1 MRVLESFQLHSGAR
15 MNSHKNARL
24 TAKGRAHLVEQIALL
39 GLDEAARRAGISTR
53 RARIWQQRAIA
64 EGKDALADRS
74 SRPLVSPRATP
85 ADKRQRIVNLRR
97 NHRLTYAV
105 IAERTGVSVAT
116 VGRVCAQAGVA
127 KLPPLQEAPAQRR
140 YERKTPGEL
149 LHLDTKKLAR
159 FDRPGHRVTGDVTQY
174 SRKPGYHALHV
185 AIDDHSRVGFS
196 LILRDETT
204 ANAITFLFAALRYY
218 RSLGV
223 RITRIMTDNG
233 SAYCSKRFA
242 RLLQRLGIRHL
253 RTRPYTPRTNGKAE
267 RFIQTLLREWAYAYA
282 YPNSDART
290 AELPFWIQHYNFHRP
305 HSATGSKPPATR
317 LGFDLIN
324 VVRNYS

>member
-1 MRVLESFQLHSGAR
+1 

-24 TAKGRAHLVEQIALL
+24 TAKGRAHLIEQIVLL
-39 GLDEAARRAGISTR
+39 GLDEAARRSGISAR
-53 RARIWQQRAIA
+53 RARIWQQRAMA
-64 EGKDALADRS
+64 EGQDALTDRS
-74 SRPLVSPRATP
+74 SRPHKSPRAVA
-85 ADKRQRIVNLRR
+85 ADKRPRIVNLRR
-97 NHRLTYAV
+97 NHRLPYTV
-105 IAERTGVSVAT
+105 IARRVGVSSAT
-116 VGRVCAQAGVA
+116 VGRVCARAGVA
-127 KLPPLQEAPAQRR
+127 RLPPLGEAPVKRR

-159 FDRPGHRVTGDVTQY
+159 FERPGHRVTGDVRKP

-196 LILRDETT
+196 LILSDETSKS
-204 ANAITFLFAALRYY
+204 AMTFTVAALRYY
-218 RSLGV
+218 KALGV
-223 RITRIMTDNG
+223 RITGIMTDNG
-233 SAYCSKRFA
+233 SAYRSKKFA
-242 RLLQRLGIRHL
+242 KLLRRLKIKHL

-290 AELPFWIQHYNFHRP
+290 AELPFWIQHYNFYRP

-317 LGFDLIN
+317 LGFVLNN
-324 VVRNYS
+324 VVRNYN

>member
-1 MRVLESFQLHSGAR
+1 MRVLKSFQLHSEAR

-24 TAKGRAHLVEQIALL
+24 TAKGRAHLIEQIAWL
-39 GLDEAARRAGISTR
+39 GLEEAARRAGISAR
-53 RARIWQQRAIA
+53 RARLWQQRARA

-74 SRPLVSPRATP
+74 SRPLVSPRTTP

-97 NHRLTYAV
+97 NHRLAYAV
-105 IAERTGVSVAT
+105 IACRVGVSVAT
-116 VGRVCAQAGVA
+116 VGRVCTQAGVA
-127 KLPPLQEAPAQRR
+127 KLPPLQAVPAKRR

-159 FDRPGHRVTGDVTQY
+159 FDRPGHRVTGDVTQH

-196 LILRDETT
+196 LILPDEKTDS
-204 ANAITFLFAALRYY
+204 AIQFAVAALRYY
-218 RSLGV
+218 KALGV
-223 RITRIMTDNG
+223 RVTRIMTDNG
-233 SAYCSKRFA
+233 SAYRSKKFA
-242 RLLQRLGIRHL
+242 KLLRRLRIKHL

-282 YPNSDART
+282 YPHSDART
-290 AELPFWIQHYNFHRP
+290 AELPFWIQHYNFYRP

-317 LGFDLIN
+317 LGFELNN
-324 VVRNYS
+324 VVRNYI

>member
-1 MRVLESFQLHSGAR
+1 MRVLESDQLHSGAR

-39 GLDEAARRAGISTR
+39 GLDEAARRAGISAR
-53 RARIWQQRAIA
+53 RAHIWHQRALA
-64 EGKDALADRS
+64 EGMNALADRS
-74 SRPLVSPRATP
+74 SRPLVSPRVTP
-85 ADKRQRIVNLRR
+85 ADKRQRIVNLRK

-105 IAERTGVSVAT
+105 IAERIGVSVAT
-116 VGRVCAQAGVA
+116 VGRICVQADVA
-127 KLPPLQEAPAQRR
+127 KLPPLQEAPPKRR
-140 YERKTPGEL
+140 YERQTPGEL

-159 FDRPGHRVTGDVTQY
+159 FERPGHRVTGDVTQY

-196 LILRDETT
+196 LILPDETT
-204 ANAITFLFAALRYY
+204 GSAISFLFAALRYY
-218 RSLGV
+218 KALGV
-223 RITRIMTDNG
+223 RIAGIMTDNG
-233 SAYCSKRFA
+233 SAYRSKKFA
-242 RLLQRLGIRHL
+242 RLLRRLRIKHL

-267 RFIQTLLREWAYAYA
+267 RFIQTLLREWAYAYT

-305 HSATGSKPPATR
+305 HSAIGTKPPATR

-324 VVRNYS
+324 VVRNYT